1 MEATKN
7 CRIGCPCIVCKL
19 RKKFDDKHDIQ
30 GSVQKLRNLYG
41 NFQITKK
48 LKEYTEEIDD
58 IYGKNFQKIQKRF
71 DNSFHKLVN
80 FIHFVE
86 EKLDANFILEKHR
99 MLCFDLLLCI
109 TELKHYLDLEKNF
122 MEDRLNISMNDFVSL
137 QDKIRFLEKQ
147 KEIHSQRGKINSN
160 TSSGILIKFK

>member
-19 RKKFDDKHDIQ
+19 KKKFDDRHNIQ
-30 GSVQKLRNLYG
+30 LSLQKLRNLYK
-41 NFQITKK
+41 NLQITKH
-48 LKEYTEEIDD
+48 LKEYTEKIDDD
-58 IYGKNFQKIQKRF
+58 IYGKNFKKIQIRF
-71 DNSFHKLVN
+71 DKDFHKLVS
-80 FIHFVE
+80 FIQFVE
-86 EKLDANFILEKHR
+86 EKLDSKFILEKHR
-99 MLCFDLLLCI
+99 ILCFDLLLCI

-147 KEIHSQRGKINSN
+147 KDKILKEEKS
-160 TSSGILIKFK
+160 IPIRVPEFL